1 MKLFVF
7 LAISMMVGLTGN
19 WNADTAAAKITFS
32 IKGPFG
38 TVNGNFSGLKADIQF
53 DEKDPGAGSITASVE
68 TNTVSTGVG
77 LRNHDLTHKE
87 EWFNSDK
94 YPEMSFHSKKI
105 EKTDKGFTAMGE
117 LTIKGVTKPAEIPFT
132 FSNTGTSG
140 VFKAHFTIKREDFNV
155 GKPGGSVGSVV
166 TIDLVIPVKK

>member
-1 MKLFVF
+1 MKLVF
-7 LAISMMVGLTGN
+7 FIAMSLMVGLTGN

-38 TVNGNFSGLKADIQF
+38 TVNGNFSSLKADIQF
-53 DEKDPGAGSITASVE
+53 DEKNPGAGSISASVE
-68 TNTVSTGVG
+68 TKTVSTGVG

-94 YPEMSFHSKKI
+94 YPQMSFHSKKI
-105 EKTDKGFTAMGE
+105 EKTDKGYTALGD

-132 FSNTGTSG
+132 FSGNGNSG
-140 VFKAHFTIKREDFNV
+140 VFKGHFTIKREDFNV
-155 GKPGGSVGSVV
+155 GKPGGSVGSTV
-166 TIDLVIPVKK
+166 TVDLVVPVKK